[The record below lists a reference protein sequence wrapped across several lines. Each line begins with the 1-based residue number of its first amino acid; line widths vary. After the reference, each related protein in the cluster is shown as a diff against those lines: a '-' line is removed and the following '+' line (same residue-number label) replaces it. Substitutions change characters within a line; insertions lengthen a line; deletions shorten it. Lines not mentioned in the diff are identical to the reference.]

1 MTVKIALL
9 NEKMG
14 AEELGI
20 MIKAKEAGMDIESV
34 NAKTLL
40 FTQNINTNYDIYINR
55 CKSANRRTKISEF
68 LQSLELPVINTG
80 TVEKISND
88 KALTSLLLNKY
99 HIQVPVFNW
108 EGNIYLR
115 YSIQAYNTHSDMEK
129 LLFAVKEL
137 LS

>member
-14 AEELGI
+14 AEEFGI
-20 MIKAKEAGMDIESV
+20 MIKAKAAGMDIESV

-88 KALTSLLLNKY
+88 KALTSLLLNNYFTIK
-99 HIQVPVFNW
+99 F
-108 EGNIYLR
+108 
-115 YSIQAYNTHSDMEK
+115 
-129 LLFAVKEL
+129 
-137 LS
+137 LSNRN